1 MAGPNNIARSD
12 YADPQFVIIFVH
24 SPDIKVASSIAS
36 LCELTWTVK
45 GDGAFNHHRS
55 PMADLPFAFVIHL
68 TR

>member
-24 SPDIKVASSIAS
+24 WRDINVANSIAS

-45 GDGAFNHHRS
+45 GDGAFNQS
-55 PMADLPFAFVIHL
+55 QIADG
-68 TR
+68 